1 MMIAKKQVLLCLIVA
16 VFIHIALI
24 TPWIL
29 GKDSEGAIAEGQD
42 GLLVS
47 VGIAGSFTETA
58 EVRDEIV
65 ESNLV
70 EEKNSDKPDL
80 EKEQEQEEV
89 VEPEPVV
96 EAKQEKIVEPEPVV
110 EPEQEE
116 TIEPVPTPKPKTK
129 KTLKQEPVK
138 QPEKRP
144 DITKKPQPISEPTND
159 LKAKEA
165 DSSAKSTPIATKAT
179 GVGTR
184 VETGGNPAARQS
196 YLSKVL
202 VRIAR
207 VKRYPRSARKDGVT
221 GTVVVSFVI
230 QKNGR
235 VKSSRIVTSSGDSR
249 LDKEATDMLLRAS
262 PFPSIPS
269 ELGEG
274 PLDLTLPIEFSL
286 NPTRKLF

>member
-1 MMIAKKQVLLCLIVA
+1 MMAKKQVLLCLIVA
-16 VFIHIALI
+16 VFLHIALI
-24 TPWIL
+24 TPWVL
-29 GKDSEGAIAEGQD
+29 GEESEGAIAEGQD

-65 ESNLV
+65 ESSVAEAKNTDKAEV
-70 EEKNSDKPDL
+70 EKD
-80 EKEQEQEEV
+80 QEQEER

-96 EAKQEKIVEPEPVV
+96 ETEPEELVETVQEDTIEPEP
-110 EPEQEE
+110 
-116 TIEPVPTPKPKTK
+116 IPTPKPKPKPK
-129 KTLKQEPVK
+129 KEPKKKLKK
-138 QPEKRP
+138 QPEKSTTT
-144 DITKKPQPISEPTND
+144 TKTPQPQSESVKD
-159 LKAKEA
+159 LKAEEA
-165 DSSAKSTPIATKAT
+165 DNSATSTPVATKAT

-207 VKRYPRSARKDGVT
+207 VKRYPRSARKDGAT
-221 GTVVVSFVI
+221 GTVVVNFVI

-249 LDKEATDMLLRAS
+249 LDEEATAMLLRAS
-262 PFPSIPS
+262 PFPSIPA